1 MRFRRRIMHQSGD
14 SLAGGSGWGV
24 GAGGGGGDG
33 RKRRS
38 EYQWDI
44 LTLSSQSQLYVNE
57 DLPALIRTVMARFT
71 ESSCQ
76 SHKLY
81 DMICCQHHQQQNLQ

>member
-1 MRFRRRIMHQSGD
+1 MIKLQIKVVT
-14 SLAGGSGWGV
+14 LWPEGV
-24 GAGGGGGDG
+24 DEELGRGGGGGSG

-57 DLPALIRTVMARFT
+57 DLPALIRTVLARFT

-81 DMICCQHHQQQNLQ
+81 DMTCCQHQQQQNLQ

>member
-1 MRFRRRIMHQSGD
+1 MTSDKIANQSSD

-24 GAGGGGGDG
+24 GAGGGSR

-57 DLPALIRTVMARFT
+57 DLPALIRTVLARFT
-71 ESSCQ
+71 ESSRQ

-81 DMICCQHHQQQNLQ
+81 DMTCCQHQQQQNLQ